1 VKILFTIII
10 FLSSLNAVEVLV
22 SKVNINYKNILDPQN
37 LYIKNIAKDIRCTT
51 FDKNL
56 LKKAKYQAKRYI
68 IKGTPIC
75 YKDVQKVIINTVK
88 FDFGNIEIQ
97 RVGKIVSENKDYVK
111 IKNYD
116 GKIIKIYKNGQN

>member
-1 VKILFTIII
+1 VKNLFIVFI
-10 FLSSLNAVEVLV
+10 FIFNINAAEVLV
-22 SKVNINYKNILDPQN
+22 SKVNINYKNILDPKD

-75 YKDVQKVIINTVK
+75 YKDVQKFIIDQVK
-88 FDFGNIEIQ
+88 ADFGNIEIQ

>member
-1 VKILFTIII
+1 VKNLFII
-10 FLSSLNAVEVLV
+10 FIFLLNINASEVLV
-22 SKVNINYKNILDPQN
+22 SKVNINYKSILDANN
-37 LYIKNIAKDIRCTT
+37 LYMQNIEKNIRCTT
-51 FDKNL
+51 FDKKL
-56 LKKAKYQAKRYI
+56 LKKSKYQAKRYI

-75 YKDVQKVIINTVK
+75 YKDVQKVVIDQVK

-97 RVGKIVSENKDYVK
+97 RVGKVVSENKDYVK